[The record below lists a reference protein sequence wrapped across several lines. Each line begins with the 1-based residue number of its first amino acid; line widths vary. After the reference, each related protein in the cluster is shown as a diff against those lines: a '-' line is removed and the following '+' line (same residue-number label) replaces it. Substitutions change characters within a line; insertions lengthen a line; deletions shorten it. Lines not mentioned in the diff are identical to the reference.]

1 MRDERG
7 SPLVEFSVMA
17 PLFLMVMFGIVEWG
31 NIFYVQNN
39 MLIAARQAARSWAVD
54 GPPSSPSTTAS
65 STITNAC
72 NAVPLH
78 GSNFAYTFTLT
89 YFSSCTGAGTP
100 AGTYGIATMTITTP
114 AAPASLV
121 NYLNSVTGLT
131 LSRRRPCRKNSCAP
145 QPAQSP
151 QPSVTGLASVLDSKF
166 VRSTKP
172 RMPEFL
178 QMVDDDAK

>member
-1 MRDERG
+1 MVRLTLPLLRDFMRDERG

-54 GPPSSPSTTAS
+54 GPPSSASTVAS
-65 STITNAC
+65 NTITNAC

-89 YFSSCTGAGTP
+89 YYSGCTGAGTP

-131 LSRRRPCRKNSCAP
+131 LSASATLQEEFVC
-145 QPAQSP
+145 PAAGP
-151 QPSVTGLASVLDSKF
+151 VTTTVSNH
-166 VRSTKP
+166 TC
-172 RMPEFL
+172 
-178 QMVDDDAK
+178 

>member
-1 MRDERG
+1 MGFRMQDCTVARLGLPVLRDFIDDERG

-54 GPPSSPSTTAS
+54 GPPSSASTTAS
-65 STITNAC
+65 NTITNAC

-78 GSNFAYTFTLT
+78 GSNFVYTFTLT
-89 YFSSCTGAGTP
+89 YYSGCTGAGTP

-131 LSRRRPCRKNSCAP
+131 LSASATLQEEFVC
-145 QPAQSP
+145 PAAGP
-151 QPSVTGLASVLDSKF
+151 VTTTVSNK
-166 VRSTKP
+166 TC
-172 RMPEFL
+172 
-178 QMVDDDAK
+178 

>member
-1 MRDERG
+1 MQGCTVVRLTPPLLRDFMRDERG

-131 LSRRRPCRKNSCAP
+131 LSASATLQEEFVC
-145 QPAQSP
+145 PAAGP
-151 QPSVTGLASVLDSKF
+151 VTTTVSN
-166 VRSTKP
+166 RTC
-172 RMPEFL
+172 
-178 QMVDDDAK
+178 

>member
-1 MRDERG
+1 VVRLTPPLLRDFMRDERG

-78 GSNFAYTFTLT
+78 GSNFTYTFTLT

-131 LSRRRPCRKNSCAP
+131 LSASATLQEEFVC
-145 QPAQSP
+145 PAAGP
-151 QPSVTGLASVLDSKF
+151 VTTTVSN
-166 VRSTKP
+166 RTC
-172 RMPEFL
+172 
-178 QMVDDDAK
+178 

>member
-1 MRDERG
+1 LG
-7 SPLVEFSVMA
+7 A
-17 PLFLMVMFGIVEWG
+17 PHAFCGAKAQQILHPNFNYG
-31 NIFYVQNN
+31 NGVVTLQRKSRP

-131 LSRRRPCRKNSCAP
+131 LSASATLQEEFVC
-145 QPAQSP
+145 PAAGP
-151 QPSVTGLASVLDSKF
+151 VTTTVSN
-166 VRSTKP
+166 RTC
-172 RMPEFL
+172 
-178 QMVDDDAK
+178 